1 MLVACYDRS
10 VSNLQVKNLEAETH
24 EQLRRRAADE
34 GSTIS
39 DYVLELIRRDLR
51 RPTRRAWL
59 DTVARLPR
67 RDVSRD
73 EITVSIDS
81 ERDKG

>member
-1 MLVACYDRS
+1 M
-10 VSNLQVKNLEAETH
+10 SNLQVKNLDADTH

-34 GSTIS
+34 GTTIS

-67 RDVSRD
+67 HDVSRD
-73 EITVSIDS
+73 EVVGALRAG
-81 ERDKG
+81 RDRE

>member
-1 MLVACYDRS
+1 M
-10 VSNLQVKNLEAETH
+10 SNLQVKNLEADTH
-24 EQLRRRAADE
+24 EQLRRRAADA
-34 GSTIS
+34 GTTIS

-67 RDVSRD
+67 HDVSSD
-73 EITVSIDS
+73 AVVGALSS
-81 ERDKG
+81 ERDGR